1 MKTLM
6 LQNKSSTGSL
16 IKAIF
21 APDKGM
27 NLISFQRANIEV
39 MEQTTKDLFDF
50 RCAGLGA
57 LIGPHFHHRD
67 AKDIPSINDD
77 LFPHIKSLR
86 EKKVLEPFSHGIA
99 RYVPWKYAASDTQI
113 KAHLS
118 GSHEHKGVFLRDLE
132 GFDFEMKLD
141 IRLLENGLFISYH
154 VDAEKPSTLG
164 LHYYYALSNQVGKVW
179 GDTNGYIRKDKTW
192 NKMPE
197 KMQSSTSKF
206 AIDIDSKTDLD
217 IGISPLDPQEEN
229 KVILDT
235 DDYSLHIY
243 YNSDSNK
250 EGSLQ
255 IYKPQEASFVCI
267 EPLSAKFPRKPHLL
281 QSTLEVKIE
290 IFPSNNA

>member
-16 IKAIF
+16 IKAVF

-27 NLISFQRANIEV
+27 NLISFQRAGIEV
-39 MEQTTKDLFDF
+39 MEQSTTELFDF

-67 AKDIPSINDD
+67 AKNIPSVKDD
-77 LFPHIKSLR
+77 IFPHIKALR

-118 GSHEHKGVFLRDLE
+118 GSHEYKGIFLKDLE

-141 IRLLENGLFISYH
+141 IRLLENGLFLSYH
-154 VDAEKPSTLG
+154 IEAEKPSIIG
-164 LHYYYALSNQVGKVW
+164 LHYYYALSEKLGRVW
-179 GDTNGYIRKDKTW
+179 GDTSGYVREDKTW

-197 KMQSSTSKF
+197 KMLSNTSKF
-206 AIDIDSKTDLD
+206 AIDIDAKTNLD
-217 IGISPLDPQEEN
+217 IGITPMVPEEEN

-235 DDYSLHIY
+235 KDYSLHIY
-243 YNSDSNK
+243 YNTDS
-250 EGSLQ
+250 EIESSFQ
-255 IYKPQEASFVCI
+255 IYKPENASFVCL
-267 EPLSAKFPRKPHLL
+267 EPLSAKFPNKPHLL

-290 IFPSNNA
+290 IFPSNNS